1 MLGERLPYYDHH
13 KVGHDTHVKHP
24 VILHDV
30 LRLIARSFQ
39 AEQRSYWRVSFL
51 NVFCQSFP
59 EVKNMTWFSGGLL
72 KGHHCR
78 GWLTSSDL
86 TSCVT
91 NSPFA
96 SQKLTWKSFPSVGS
110 VAPHRPPHAIGCK
123 GVHPSSAQICL
134 CANDSKIPDHHSNSH
149 HSISLLSLL
158 DGESLLR

>member
-1 MLGERLPYYDHH
+1 MLGERLPHYDHH

-30 LRLIARSFQ
+30 LRLIARRFQ

-51 NVFCQSFP
+51 NVFCQRFP

-91 NSPFA
+91 NSPLHHKNWPGRA
-96 SQKLTWKSFPSVGS
+96 SPVWVPLPRTVHHTRLGAKGSTLAVRKS
-110 VAPHRPPHAIGCK
+110 A
-123 GVHPSSAQICL
+123 

-158 DGESLLR
+158 DGESLLW